1 MTLNNLISEL
11 LRFQMMTSRKIGIRK
26 KSRFKKKDGLQI
38 ITRERV
44 RFNI

>member
-26 KSRFKKKDGLQI
+26 KADLRKRTVYKSLLVK
-38 ITRERV
+38 E
-44 RFNI
+44 

>member
-26 KSRFKKKDGLQI
+26 INRFKKKDGLQI

>member
-26 KSRFKKKDGLQI
+26 KSRFKKKDGLLM
-38 ITRERV
+38 RED
-44 RFNI
+44 FMNC

>member
-1 MTLNNLISEL
+1 MTLNNLMLEL
-11 LRFQMMTSRKIGIRK
+11 LRFQMMTSQKSEYAK

>member
-26 KSRFKKKDGLQI
+26 KTDLRKRTVYKSLLVK
-38 ITRERV
+38 E
-44 RFNI
+44 